1 MFEFL
6 ISVVVLMVLAF
17 PVIAIFA
24 LVRSLELSR
33 LVLGLDTRLRALE
46 QSVAHGVA
54 PGAPAAPPAN
64 DRAAVAAATSRVA
77 GAGFS
82 ALASPIAAA
91 AACYFSATGAR
102 TGCRRNAIGRVD
114 QF

>member
-1 MFEFL
+1 
-6 ISVVVLMVLAF
+6 MVLAF

-46 QSVAHGVA
+46 QSVTHGVA
-54 PGAPAAPPAN
+54 PGAPA
-64 DRAAVAAATSRVA
+64 TRVA
-77 GAGFS
+77 GAGS
-82 ALASPIAAA
+82 SVLASPLAAA
-91 AACYFSATGAR
+91 AACHFSATGAR
-102 TGCRRNAIGRVD
+102 SGCRRNAIGRVD